1 MSTYA
6 QIATVTIFT
15 IAMALLYYVILTW
28 DSSGGIVII
37 WL

>member
-28 DSSGGIVII
+28 DSGGIVII
-37 WL
+37 WM